1 MKIRYTKYG
10 DYYFPNLAL
19 PINNKHI
26 TLGKYARMR
35 LNYLKNNKKAE
46 YAILLMNN
54 ELINHLLS
62 IDKQANDFLN
72 SQISLIAEREGINE
86 NLKQVS
92 QLEWVGKMNH
102 IKNAIEEIIFEKY
115 IYN

>member
-1 MKIRYTKYG
+1 MKITYTKYG

-46 YAILLMNN
+46 YTILLMNN
-54 ELINHLLS
+54 ELTNHLLD
-62 IDKQANDFLN
+62 IDKQANDFFN
-72 SQISLIAEREGINE
+72 AQIRLMAEREEINE
-86 NLKQVS
+86 NLKQVN
-92 QLEWVGKMNH
+92 QLEWVGKMNN
-102 IKNAIEEIIFEKY
+102 IKNAIEEIIFERY